1 LKKLK
6 VQGSAIGHV
15 VTFPKRVR
23 QAAVAVLCIL
33 AAAVSAD
40 NIKGSRLDR
49 SHDPLDTPSA
59 VSGAK
64 RNSAIAIARAGERL
78 VAVGRRGMIEVSDNN
93 GETWAPVKSPVSTDF
108 TSVQFVNAHSGW
120 IVGHDGIVLHS
131 RDGGLNWERNLDGRA
146 LLKLLSAYYEVRS
159 KAGDK
164 SAEGIVDDVI
174 RAAAQSATP
183 DVLPYPFLDVFFMD
197 QRNGFV
203 VGAFGLILNTTD
215 GGVNWT
221 PWNDRIDNER
231 MQHIYAVKGDGVDL
245 YLAGEQG
252 LLRRLNA
259 SKERFERMDSPY
271 QGSLFG
277 ITPQRNMLAIY
288 GLRGNAYTSANDGKS
303 WQKVDTGV
311 AANIVAALP
320 AKESGLLFISQAGH
334 VLFQSSDSRRVLPM
348 SYPTSGELY
357 GAVMAGKQLVAVGF
371 AGITTAVPAAKPQ

>member
-1 LKKLK
+1 MKQLKILGCTGQYCASYPNW
-6 VQGSAIGHV
+6 VRWVAIAALSLLAQTGSADSNNNPQH
-15 VTFPKRVR
+15 
-23 QAAVAVLCIL
+23 
-33 AAAVSAD
+33 
-40 NIKGSRLDR
+40 SR
-49 SHDPLDTPSA
+49 SGDPLDTPST

-64 RNSAIAIARAGERL
+64 RSSAIGIARAGERL
-78 VAVGRRGMIEVSDNN
+78 VAVGRRGMIQVSDNN
-93 GETWAPVKSPVSTDF
+93 GETWTPVPSPVSTDF
-108 TSVQFVNAHSGW
+108 TAVQFVNAQSGW

-131 RDGGLNWERNLDGRA
+131 SDGGQNWERKLDGRA

-159 KAGDK
+159 KTGEK
-164 SAEGIVDDVI
+164 SAESVLDDVT

-183 DVLPYPFLDVFFMD
+183 DVHPYPFLDVFFMD